1 MNLLKSIDNDTESIN
16 SKVTTP
22 SCTASIT
29 TTSSST
35 TTTATTTESSDTDIP
50 PPTITTSSILAATA
64 LTTATLSATNGFNKS
79 FSIINTNINN
89 NNNNNNSNN
98 NNNINLNTL
107 NNNNIIKT
115 KKLNTNNIKIN
126 INNKFNTI
134 GRTNYNCKEE
144 SDHLTQLLLQPRLSL
159 NGNCSPPIINS
170 TTATLIKKPIPKKI
184 LTTGANNLTTTTTTT
199 LINTS
204 GIGFK
209 HLEPPPISLLGGH
222 HNDRNL
228 SSSFQPIITRTSTTK
243 KTNSTDEIH
252 GIATTELLMRSN
264 NCQNENVVL
273 NVDNLRR
280 FSAAS
285 ACSGQTGSGGQKFN
299 DIVGPKFGMSR
310 PQFGQSVSQQG
321 FFSSHDSLTAPCVQS
336 RASHPHVSVTASEMD
351 LSRKQRRKERS
362 NRLKPTT
369 SGEQPLLG
377 GSWNRSGVVRGSQDN
392 TLNTTHSNNYLSG
405 GASCN
410 GTDRLSRRTGGG
422 GGGGAGGASG
432 GGTSGGCQQGTNTSR
447 VHTARNSASSSAT
460 ITPKLSFVFDPAGRL
475 HYYWSMV
482 VSLAFLYNFWVI
494 IYRFAF
500 QEINGHT
507 IIVWFCLD
515 YFSDFLYLIDILFHF
530 RTGYLEDGVLQT
542 DSTKLR
548 QHYMNSTTFYID
560 CLCLLP
566 LDFLYLSIG
575 FNSIL
580 RSFRLVKIY
589 RFWAF
594 MDRTERHTNY
604 PNLFRSTSLIHY
616 LLVIFH
622 WNGCLYHIIH
632 KNNGFGSRNWVY
644 HDSESADVVKQY
656 LQSFYWCT
664 LALTTIGDLPKPR
677 SKGEYVFVILQLLF
691 GLLLFATVLGHVAN
705 IVTSVSAARKEFQ
718 AKLDGVKTY
727 MRMRRVPN
735 HLQVKVIKW
744 FDYLWLTQKCSD
756 EERAVSCLPDK
767 LKAEIAINVH
777 LDTLKRVEIFQ
788 NTEAGFLCE
797 LVLRLRPVLFS
808 PGDYICRKGE
818 VGKEMYIVNRG
829 RLQVVAD
836 NGKTVMA
843 SLKAGSY
850 FGEIS
855 ILNMGTAGN
864 RRTAS
869 VRSVGYSD
877 LFVLSKKDMWD
888 VLKEYPTARV
898 RLESIAVKRLE
909 KYKKAPLEKITYFNP
924 VAMGRCQST
933 PGLVESEGRTTLED
947 MWLPPPSSAPPIAY
961 NQTLNYSRAPS
972 PRSQHTIITE
982 RPPRTSESP
991 GSMSP
996 SVHSSQDERPRS
1008 RATSHQSRP
1017 QSQPCRGQICGSIS
1031 HIESCGGGA
1040 TPLLGSHEALED
1052 EIKRLRERLHTVE
1065 SENQALNTKLSQQQW
1080 ELENRLAEIEMQI
1093 CGASSASSIDPEND
1107 TEELERNR
1115 ESII

>member
-1 MNLLKSIDNDTESIN
+1 MRKLEGGSGADDPNSHGMPQAMGVSPWGRLVVGGNDDMF
-16 SKVTTP
+16 P
-22 SCTASIT
+22 
-29 TTSSST
+29 
-35 TTTATTTESSDTDIP
+35 
-50 PPTITTSSILAATA
+50 AA
-64 LTTATLSATNGFNKS
+64 L
-79 FSIINTNINN
+79 
-89 NNNNNNSNN
+89 
-98 NNNINLNTL
+98 
-107 NNNNIIKT
+107 
-115 KKLNTNNIKIN
+115 
-126 INNKFNTI
+126 
-134 GRTNYNCKEE
+134 GR
-144 SDHLTQLLLQPRLSL
+144 QRLSL
-159 NGNCSPPIINS
+159 NG
-170 TTATLIKKPIPKKI
+170 ATQRP
-184 LTTGANNLTTTTTTT
+184 
-199 LINTS
+199 
-204 GIGFK
+204 
-209 HLEPPPISLLGGH
+209 LELDVL
-222 HNDRNL
+222 
-228 SSSFQPIITRTSTTK
+228 
-243 KTNSTDEIH
+243 
-252 GIATTELLMRSN
+252 ATTDLANPNTNPSPLMLPPGGRGYMAR
-264 NCQNENVVL
+264 QNSLSRQSLV
-273 NVDNLRR
+273 
-280 FSAAS
+280 
-285 ACSGQTGSGGQKFN
+285 
-299 DIVGPKFGMSR
+299 DIVSSKFGMSR
-310 PQFGQSVSQQG
+310 PQLGQSISQQG
-321 FFSSHDSLTAPCVQS
+321 FFSASRDSLSAPCVVS
-336 RASHPHVSVTASEMD
+336 RTTHSHVSATASEMD
-351 LSRKQRRKERS
+351 LSRKPQRKERG
-362 NRLKPTT
+362 RLKPV
-369 SGEQPLLG
+369 EQPLLTPWNRTGARCSNANTVGTTIPSNHLHNSGNGCG
-377 GSWNRSGVVRGSQDN
+377 GSERAPRRSGCS
-392 TLNTTHSNNYLSG
+392 SSG
-405 GASCN
+405 TSH
-410 GTDRLSRRTGGG
+410 SRRGRWT
-422 GGGGAGGASG
+422 
-432 GGTSGGCQQGTNTSR
+432 
-447 VHTARNSASSSAT
+447 
-460 ITPKLSFVFDPAGRL
+460 FVFDPAGRL
-475 HYYWSMV
+475 CYYWSMV
-482 VSLAFLYNFWVI
+482 VSMAFLYNFWVI

-500 QEINGHT
+500 QEINLES
-507 IIVWFCLD
+507 IVVWFCLD

-622 WNGCLYHIIH
+622 WNGCLYHIIY
-632 KNNGFGSRNWVY
+632 KNNGFGSKNWVY

-656 LQSFYWCT
+656 LQSYYWCT
-664 LALTTIGDLPKPR
+664 LALTTIGDLPRPR
-677 SKGEYVFVILQLLF
+677 SKAEYVFVIVQLLF
-691 GLLLFATVLGHVAN
+691 GLMLFATVLGHVAN

-888 VLKEYPTARV
+888 VLKEYPAARV
-898 RLESIAVKRLE
+898 RLEAIAVKRLE
-909 KYKKAPLEKITYFNP
+909 KYKKAPLER

-933 PGLVESEGRTTLED
+933 PGLVETRGRTPIEE
-947 MWLPPPSSAPPIAY
+947 MWLTPALPAPAY
-961 NQTLNYSRAPS
+961 SQASTFSRAPS
-972 PRSQHTIITE
+972 PRSHRGEPSTD
-982 RPPRTSESP
+982 RSRLLESP
-991 GSMSP
+991 GSLSP
-996 SVHSSQDERPRS
+996 TAPSLEGRPRS
-1008 RATSHQSRP
+1008 RAASSHSRTH
-1017 QSQPCRGQICGSIS
+1017 SQQRTQCGSLT
-1031 HIESCGGGA
+1031 HLESSGA
-1040 TPLLGSHEALED
+1040 TPLLGSHEVLED
-1052 EIKRLRERLHTVE
+1052 EVKRLRERLHTVE
-1065 SENQALNTKLSQQQW
+1065 AENAALNNKLSQQQW
-1080 ELENRLAEIEMQI
+1080 DLEHRLAEIEMQI
-1093 CGASSASSIDPEND
+1093 CGASSASSIDQENEA
-1107 TEELERNR
+1107 EELERNR